1 MVEQGD
7 KLDLVEQ
14 DVKGQCNSECKTI
27 EGACQEIIGSSDT
40 NVAEYIYKSI
50 PDIESLINYLRK
62 DLTEACSTNPPP
74 VPKDRIPGE
83 PFEPKPTNEAE
94 MEKILRS
101 MEGMPG
107 APSMKMYS
115 REELMNMKN
124 FVEDADADEDE
135 DDDSPFPSK
144 LGKILREKAS
154 AKGKWKPRITK
165 GITHTEEALKK
176 HAKWVSYRV
185 QKWWKVFKTARS
197 KNAKDSNAEL

>member
-74 VPKDRIPGE
+74 VPK
-83 PFEPKPTNEAE
+83 
-94 MEKILRS
+94 
-101 MEGMPG
+101 GMPG